1 MRGRPTWQ
9 GHLKL
14 SLVTCPVAL
23 YSGVKRSGDVHFNM
37 LSAKTHNR
45 IRMIPTDPETGP
57 IDRSDIVKGYEIDKD
72 RYVIVTN
79 EEIAQVRLESTRT
92 IEIERFVD
100 VSDIDRMYWNEP
112 YFLLPDGKMALEAY
126 AVIREAMKSTD
137 RIALGR
143 VVMHTRERLVA
154 IEPRD
159 EGLLCYTL
167 RSHDEVRDP
176 AEAFDDIPKTKA
188 DAAMVQI
195 AEKIIDQLSGPFDP
209 SKFTDRYE
217 EALKKLIAQKQKG
230 RGRIAEVEEPEDTKV
245 VDLMAALRKSL
256 GQGAGARRP
265 PAPSKRKTAAARK
278 TPAKQ
283 RA

>member
-14 SLVTCPVAL
+14 SLVTCAVAL
-23 YSGVKRSGDVHFNM
+23 YSGVKRTGDVHFNL

-45 IRMIPTDPETGP
+45 IRMVPTDPETGP

-72 RYVIVTN
+72 RYVIVTDD
-79 EEIAQVRLESTRT
+79 EIDAVRLETTRT

-100 VSDIDRMYWNEP
+100 VADIDRMYWNEP
-112 YFLLPDGKMALEAY
+112 YFLVPDGKLAAEAY
-126 AVIREAMKSTD
+126 AVIREAMKATR

-159 EGLLCYTL
+159 AGLVCYTL
-167 RSHDEVRDP
+167 RAEDEVRDP
-176 AEAFDDIPKTKA
+176 AEAFDDIPAAKA
-188 DAAMVQI
+188 DPAMVEI
-195 AEKIIDQLSGPFDP
+195 AEKIIDQLAGPFDP
-209 SKFTDRYE
+209 SRFTDRYE
-217 EALKKLIAQKQKG
+217 AALRKLIAEKQKG
-230 RGRIAEVEEPEDTKV
+230 RGRIAEVEEPQDTKV
-245 VDLMAALRKSL
+245 VDLMAALKQSL

-278 TPAKQ
+278 SPAKQ